1 MVTAAAL
8 GMRHI
13 SWIDITVDE
22 SGVRAHAHGVGHR
35 LPRVIPVSLASATDL
50 AAEGT
55 PLVVRRTTE
64 AAHRVEAS

>member
-22 SGVRAHAHGVGHR
+22 VGVRAQAHGVGHR
-35 LPRVIPVSLASATDL
+35 LPRVIPVSLAAAADL
-50 AAEGT
+50 ASGGT
-55 PLVVRRTTE
+55 PLVV
-64 AAHRVEAS
+64 HRHHAVGHGGEAS